1 MGFGRSRFTGVAAA
15 LLAMLVAVGVP
26 ITLSGA
32 NAGAA
37 GAKYNLHTWTDPK
50 GDQHRVRWNPCQ
62 TITYAVNARL
72 SGGSDRAR
80 RRAIDDVQS
89 AFHRAGKRTGLNFSY
104 SGRTVEL
111 PNNSGDKS
119 WATRQKAAE
128 IVVAWVDQSRPK
140 FRSNLLSNE
149 GDGYASGV
157 GGWMLRGWQN
167 GDGNWRAAVGRGFVV
182 INADHN
188 RRYKEGFGSGVTRG
202 ALLLHEVG
210 HALGLGHVGNTGE
223 LMYPTILNR
232 RHSNYKPGDSRGL
245 SRVGR
250 RLGCIA
256 DANTIWGQI

>member
-72 SGGSDRAR
+72 AGGSDRAR
-80 RRAIDDVQS
+80 RRAIADVKS

-128 IVVAWVDQSRPK
+128 IVVAWVDPSRPK
-140 FRSNLLSNE
+140 YLDGSHGQRPALPLPVHPEKQQVASFGIKVIDGVAFVGVCQKVAAPRNE
-149 GDGYASGV
+149 VHLV
-157 GGWMLRGWQN
+157 G
-167 GDGNWRAAVGRGFVV
+167 RAAV
-182 INADHN
+182 
-188 RRYKEGFGSGVTRG
+188 
-202 ALLLHEVG
+202 VG
-210 HALGLGHVGNTGE
+210 D
-223 LMYPTILNR
+223 R
-232 RHSNYKPGDSRGL
+232 
-245 SRVGR
+245 
-250 RLGCIA
+250 
-256 DANTIWGQI
+256 